1 MATSDPPE
9 SSWTVV
15 LRRQPARLVEGQ
27 PEGGYTD
34 VYEIICCDCGDD
46 PDLDYRDVSPRLQLV
61 RGPYPIAAGVAA
73 YEQHLRLHQQLG
85 PPPEPKLPSPCSW
98 APAWQSAASTAGGPA
113 PPRPHPHQ
121 PPPAARLEP
130 SHLTRITQQDS

>member
-15 LRRQPARLVEGQ
+15 LRRQPARLVQGQ

-34 VYEIICCDCGDD
+34 MYEIICCDCGDD
-46 PDLDYRDVSPRLQLV
+46 PGLDYRDVSPRLQLV

-73 YEQHLRLHQQLG
+73 YQRHLRLHQQLKAATG
-85 PPPEPKLPSPCSW
+85 TKAAIACSW
-98 APAWQSAASTAGGPA
+98 SPTWPSAASTAGGPA
-113 PPRPHPHQ
+113 PLDRT
-121 PPPAARLEP
+121 RT
-130 SHLTRITQQDS
+130 SHLQRPGVSPAT

>member
-9 SSWTVV
+9 NGWTVV
-15 LRRQPARLVEGQ
+15 LRRQPVRLVEGQ

-34 VYEIICCDCGDD
+34 VYEIVCCDCGDD

-73 YEQHLRLHQQLG
+73 YEQHLRLHEQMGRRWHQSG
-85 PPPEPKLPSPCSW
+85 PPCSW
-98 APAWQSAASTAGGPA
+98 APTWPSAARYA
-113 PPRPHPHQ
+113 
-121 PPPAARLEP
+121 
-130 SHLTRITQQDS
+130 

>member
-34 VYEIICCDCGDD
+34 LYEIICCDCGDD
-46 PDLDYRDVSPRLQLV
+46 PGLDYREVSPRLQLV
-61 RGPYPIAAGVAA
+61 GGPCLIAAGVAA
-73 YEQHLRLHQQLG
+73 YEQHLRLHQQLKAATG
-85 PPPEPKLPSPCSW
+85 TKAATALLMGAYP
-98 APAWQSAASTAGGPA
+98 AASGLDG
-113 PPRPHPHQ
+113 R
-121 PPPAARLEP
+121 
-130 SHLTRITQQDS
+130 